1 MDGIQDCG
9 NELTAKASVVD
20 ASGTT
25 VRIGGGARR
34 EPFLTSS
41 LRARINAKA
50 QGRYVDSAL
59 EQIRKVEQSDI
70 DVAPRT
76 RSWRRSTGR
85 WRIS

>member
-1 MDGIQDCG
+1 MDGIQDCGSGAVAVSAASGNMSG

-41 LRARINAKA
+41 LRAA
-50 QGRYVDSAL
+50 ST
-59 EQIRKVEQSDI
+59 
-70 DVAPRT
+70 PRPKGATST
-76 RSWRRSTGR
+76 RLLSRSGKSSR
-85 WRIS
+85 AI